1 MTATIYQLP
10 TAKRESVVVPI
21 FELPRGARDKR
32 RGFRHDQI
40 WFYDDPGIGAAETMR
55 LSFTAEYWR
64 GDAIRWFNQYWR
76 FEHRTQRWQRLY
88 MDRKYLFLPWGT
100 LRLHTFWSGDEDA
113 APHDHPFDF
122 WTFPL
127 ADYVETVEIFDEK
140 DVMLGDVPCEYVG
153 KSNFAAVRVRR
164 LVRRFRVHRRAAEY
178 RHWVHEPDR
187 PFRTVV
193 FARHPRR
200 KWGFWP
206 ESDRFV
212 PFEEWTRYE

>member
-1 MTATIYQLP
+1 MTTTIHQPP
-10 TAKRESVVVPI
+10 TAKREAVIIPI
-21 FELPRGARDKR
+21 FEMPRGARDKR

-40 WFYDDPGIGAAETMR
+40 WFYDNPGIDAAEAMR

-76 FEHRTQRWQRLY
+76 FEHRTQHWQRLY
-88 MDRKYLFLPWGT
+88 MDRKYIFLPWGT
-100 LRLHTFWSGDEDA
+100 LRLHTFWSGDEYV

-127 ADYVETVEIFDEK
+127 TSYVETVEFK
-140 DVMLGDVPCEYVG
+140 DNREWARKVQ
-153 KSNFAAVRVRR
+153 
-164 LVRRFRVHRRAAEY
+164 LVQRFRLHKRSAEY

-193 FARHPRR
+193 FAGYPRR

-206 ESDRFV
+206 EPDRFV
-212 PFEEWTRYE
+212 PFEERTRYE